1 MKRQNSIPQPLKEP
15 TKDNQRRSS
24 HEIQNSLN
32 PPRINGAG
40 ILNSVS
46 VRVSGIGVP
55 NSNSVRIASMSNA
68 GPRKL
73 SLNPPVVTLEGNNV
87 NFGKV
92 SSSII

>member
-32 PPRINGAG
+32 PHKISGAG
-40 ILNSVS
+40 VLNSVCIK
-46 VRVSGIGVP
+46 VSDIGVP
-55 NSNSVRIASMSNA
+55 NPSSVRIASMSNS
-68 GPRKL
+68 GSRKL